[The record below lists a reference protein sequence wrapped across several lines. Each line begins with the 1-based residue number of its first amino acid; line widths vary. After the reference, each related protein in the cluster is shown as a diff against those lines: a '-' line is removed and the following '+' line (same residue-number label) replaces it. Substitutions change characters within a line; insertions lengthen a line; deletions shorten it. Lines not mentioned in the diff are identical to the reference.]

1 MVIGIAVGV
10 YAVTR
15 LKKRAKVLAPE
26 SLQES
31 AAKVAAAIRHF
42 GDEVREGMAERETE
56 LRDGLGTDAARR
68 EREHDRELDGQP
80 LRSGGVSYGYS
91 RTGATPGG
99 RA

>member
-1 MVIGIAVGV
+1 MRRFFWLIIGVAVGV

-15 LKKRAKVLAPE
+15 LKKRVQVLAPE

-56 LRDGLGTDAARR
+56 LRDALGIDTNTDTR
-68 EREHDRELDGQP
+68 EDYR
-80 LRSGGVSYGYS
+80 
-91 RTGATPGG
+91 
-99 RA
+99 

>member
-1 MVIGIAVGV
+1 MKRIFWLIIGIAVGV

-15 LKKRAKVLAPE
+15 LKKRAQVLAPE

-56 LRDGLGTDAARR
+56 LRDALGIDTSADTTTDTR
-68 EREHDRELDGQP
+68 EDYR
-80 LRSGGVSYGYS
+80 
-91 RTGATPGG
+91 
-99 RA
+99 

>member
-1 MVIGIAVGV
+1 MFWLIIGVAVGV

-15 LKKRAKVLAPE
+15 LKKRAQVLAPE

-56 LRDGLGTDAARR
+56 LRDALGIDTNSAMPSAPPTTHPDTR
-68 EREHDRELDGQP
+68 EDYR
-80 LRSGGVSYGYS
+80 
-91 RTGATPGG
+91 
-99 RA
+99 

>member
-1 MVIGIAVGV
+1 MKRIFWLIIGIAVGV

-15 LKKRAKVLAPE
+15 LKKRAQVLAPE

-56 LRDGLGTDAARR
+56 LRDALGIDTQHPASGPTPTHPADTR
-68 EREHDRELDGQP
+68 EDYR
-80 LRSGGVSYGYS
+80 
-91 RTGATPGG
+91 
-99 RA
+99 